1 MKQLFTLV
9 FSFLSL
15 CICAQQKDD
24 HKIKIYLEDAETG
37 KNIDDAKVTLEGFEI
52 PAITGQYDK
61 KAKFYYF
68 DKIPAGY
75 NTIMAYHKKYNEKG
89 FQNVSGLPGEL
100 KLRLYDPLNVSY
112 DFESDTYK
120 NRDQNI
126 YVEDS
131 YKIGVFSTDIE
142 DYNIFKD
149 YIYTQINKLNLQ
161 IELVNP
167 YFELENDKNIP
178 FLFRSNSLDQKE
190 DYPYIKDFNAFTN
203 DFIIPLKEGY
213 SSTEYNFTSNHVGT
227 INAKK
232 IVFYIRKKD
241 GSKFK
246 RFNDPYIKKITNIK
260 GILISSVIYNKF
272 YFRKEKTN
280 KSYKNSL
287 TKKLD
292 KNNRFSNIDSSK
304 VFFYYNFKNAEI
316 RKIPEY
322 DRLGMTTNAY
332 SPIQNEILV
341 YHLPS
346 ISSFLIKNLQ
356 FENIESTS
364 CTKEVFDLDKS
375 IGLGILDQYELIS
388 QCLNQKFLIS
398 DIKNNY

>member
-37 KNIDDAKVTLEGFEI
+37 KNIDDAKVMLEGFEI

-126 YVEDS
+126 YVEDA
-131 YKIGVFSTDIE
+131 YKIAVFSNDQE

-149 YIYTQINKLNLQ
+149 YLYKELEKLNLD
-161 IELVNP
+161 IEVVNP
-167 YFELENDKNIP
+167 YWESDKNKKSSYP
-178 FLFRSNSLDQKE
+178 FGTNLFSNQKE
-190 DYPYIKDFNAFTN
+190 AYPTIENFNIISAT
-203 DFIIPLKEGY
+203 DFILPLIKGY
-213 SSTEYNFTSNHVGT
+213 STEEYYYGYDRRYK
-227 INAKK
+227 INAKE
-232 IVFYIRKKD
+232 IAFYFRKKN
-241 GSKFK
+241 GTKFK
-246 RFNDPYIKKITNIK
+246 RFNDPILKKIRSIK
-260 GILISSVIYNKF
+260 GINTASLIYLKYVYSVKK
-272 YFRKEKTN
+272 KERYYKNHYTN
-280 KSYKNSL
+280 KI
-287 TKKLD
+287 D
-292 KNNRFSNIDSSK
+292 KQNHFTQIDSSK
-304 VFFYYNFKNAEI
+304 IFFYQNFLN
-316 RKIPEY
+316 RKAMMVPTQ
-322 DRLGMTTNAY
+322 DQFGMRLGSYYPITNEVL
-332 SPIQNEILV
+332 IQYQPNALNGKNDIDNNKIVSLDCAKG
-341 YHLPS
+341 
-346 ISSFLIKNLQ
+346 LIVLEPN
-356 FENIESTS
+356 
-364 CTKEVFDLDKS
+364 
-375 IGLGILDQYELIS
+375 IGLGILDQYENLS
-388 QCLNQKFLIS
+388 ECLGQKF
-398 DIKNNY
+398 KKE